1 VWGLI
6 RCAPV
11 AVSLLAA
18 CDPTRL
24 NEGTAEELLV
34 AHLAS
39 TSKAQV
45 VETSLGQAVPL
56 GQSSAHTEAW
66 WAEFESLTNGQD
78 RTRMLHVDAAG
89 SAEPPVV
96 AGLREARLVI
106 VHGQV
111 RDPIRTNIWWTLVTP
126 VSEVRAAARRSGS
139 EYRLELCTLSEG
151 LEGVTEI
158 HQDEPDRA
166 RVDYATVVAV
176 ASTPYAE
183 PLAGVL
189 EASSCQATG
198 ARARTLNF
206 VREGEAWRIDLP
218 QPPPQKKKR

>member
-1 VWGLI
+1 MWGLI

-24 NEGTAEELLV
+24 NEGTAEALLV

-56 GQSSAHTEAW
+56 GQSSAHTAAW

-106 VHGQV
+106 VHGQI

-139 EYRLELCTLSEG
+139 EYRLELCTLSEQ

-166 RVDYATVVAV
+166 RVDYTTAVTV
-176 ASTPYAE
+176 ASTPYAA
-183 PLAGVL
+183 PLMGVL

-206 VREGEAWRIDLP
+206 VREGEAWRIDVP
-218 QPPPQKKKR
+218 QPSPPKKKR